1 MCPRCLHTAITR
13 LTICSLRSV
22 STITAS
28 AFAPAI
34 ETQDHA
40 RLARLSTTPLTFTL
54 PGVLVGTWV
63 GQQAAARVDTALFKQ
78 IVLAMCFGLG
88 VKLALGA

>member
-1 MCPRCLHTAITR
+1 MRVQDVERAAASSR
-13 LTICSLRSV
+13 LEQQQGLSLSV
-22 STITAS
+22 YFAYCALAS
-28 AFAPAI
+28 
-34 ETQDHA
+34 
-40 RLARLSTTPLTFTL
+40 L